1 MKKCSKCRETK
12 YEEFFNEDAS
22 QSDGMSH
29 YCMACEI
36 PDSDWANKMICL
48 FSEGKS
54 ELEVSKGLKVSRKQ
68 FNAYMSRSA
77 EFRELVE
84 YGKDLAE
91 AWHLRMSRTNLHNKD
106 FNTPLFKTRMSN
118 LYGWADK
125 VDNKNANSLSLDS
138 DQLRREVA
146 DRLPEILE
154 MIGQEKAGLLIEHK
168 PTNDE

>member
-1 MKKCSKCRETK
+1 MSLQDENWVSKMLDG
-12 YEEFFNEDAS
+12 YS
-22 QSDGMSH
+22 QGMSDI
-29 YCMACEI
+29 EI
-36 PDSDWANKMICL
+36 CK
-48 FSEGKS
+48 
-54 ELEVSKGLKVSRKQ
+54 ELKLSKKQ
-68 FNAYMSRSA
+68 FNSYLSRSA

-84 YGKDLAE
+84 YGHDLAE
-91 AWHLRMSRTNLHNKD
+91 AWNVSQSRLNLQNKE
-106 FNTPLFKTRMSN
+106 FNTPLYKTRMSN